1 MTHRKNKNDESTRK
15 PRYAFLTAWELD
27 GQGGVNQVVLNLMRQ
42 IRLSGEFQPLSI
54 VHDWQTKWP
63 RIGRRGHRATLWA
76 RHRMPWG
83 PGAPFKSALLFLL
96 TLPWNLFYTLWL
108 LRHLNIRV
116 VNIHYPNLAA
126 INYVLLRRL
135 RLYSGKV
142 LISLHGR
149 DVRDS
154 ANVGGFER
162 NLWKWMLRNADRIVA
177 CSQGLA
183 DDALSAYPEIQG
195 HLCVVHNGVD
205 IEHLRKIP
213 IVATPVP
220 PGSGPLLVNLATYEH
235 KKGQDILL
243 RAFARVIEVIPTAR
257 LAIAGRTGDLA
268 VVNKLEQQL
277 EELGLQGNAQLY
289 RDLTH
294 TQAISLLN
302 QCDLFVLPSRN
313 EGFAIAL
320 LEAGGLGKPVVA
332 MNICGVAELVVNGEE
347 GIIVPPEDV
356 EALSVAICGE
366 LMQLPQAQQRAASLQ
381 RKVETHFT
389 WPRAWREYL
398 NLVDSSASPSGLA
411 THTALPNHHP
421 EPTATRSN
429 K

>member
-1 MTHRKNKNDESTRK
+1 MPHRKNNNDKSTRK
-15 PRYAFLTAWELD
+15 ARYAFLTAWELD
-27 GQGGVNQVVLNLMRQ
+27 GQGGVNQAVLNLMHQ
-42 IRLSGEFQPLSI
+42 ARLSGEFQPLSM
-54 VHDWQTKWP
+54 VYDWRSKWP
-63 RIGRRGHRATLWA
+63 RLERRGHRVTLRA

-83 PGAPFKSALLFLL
+83 PGMPFKTALLFLL

-108 LRHLNIRV
+108 LRHLNIQV

-154 ANVGGFER
+154 AKAGTLER
-162 NLWKWMLRNADRIVA
+162 RLWKWMMQSADRIVA

-183 DDALSAYPEIQG
+183 DDALSIYPEIHG

-205 IEHLRKIP
+205 MQHLRNIP
-213 IVATPVP
+213 NVATPVP
-220 PGSGPLLVNLATYEH
+220 QGSGPLLVNLATYEH

-243 RAFARVIEVIPTAR
+243 RAFARVIEVVPTAR

-268 VVNKLEQQL
+268 VVKKLEQQI
-277 EELGLQGNAQLY
+277 EELGLRDKAQLY
-289 RDLTH
+289 RDLPH
-294 TQAISLLN
+294 AQAISLLK

-313 EGFAIAL
+313 EGFAIVL

-356 EALSVAICGE
+356 ESLSAAICGE
-366 LMQLPQAQQRAASLQ
+366 LLQLPRAQQRAGLLQ

-389 WPRAWREYL
+389 WQRAWCEYL
-398 NLVDSSASPSGLA
+398 NLVRPSGLG
-411 THTALPNHHP
+411 T
-421 EPTATRSN
+421 PTAISNRHSEATTSN